1 MQLCNFAIICLGA
14 CVCSTVSTVTSLYD
28 GEQLR
33 DVHSADCAGETL
45 KTNAVSKYHVVFKK
59 LAYAGNLVFSSVV
72 LLMQCKKDYASV
84 NY

>member
-1 MQLCNFAIICLGA
+1 MHVFVLQ
-14 CVCSTVSTVTSLYD
+14 SHD

-33 DVHSADCAGETL
+33 DVRSADCAGETL

-72 LLMQCKKDYASV
+72 LSMQCKKDYASV